1 LLNSSGFFCMLV
13 TDASLKYHMDSLNSV
28 YMFIQVADILSIG
41 SSPLNGRVFDVCLDK
56 GTYDAISLSPSN
68 PEEQKTVYV
77 QSSATLLKASG
88 LLVIASCNWTEEEL
102 KKQFEPGAIMY
113 KQKLCSKVEGWL

>member
-1 LLNSSGFFCMLV
+1 LR
-13 TDASLKYHMDSLNSV
+13 
-28 YMFIQVADILSIG
+28 IE

-68 PEEQKTVYV
+68 PEEQKAVYV

-88 LLVIASCNWTEEEL
+88 LLIIASCNWTEEEL
-102 KKQFEPGAIMY
+102 KKQFEPGVIMY
-113 KQKLCSKVEGWL
+113 KQKVMQQGLGVVIEISVAPILYRLSVYRLYRPKFSHKNVKIMY

>member
-1 LLNSSGFFCMLV
+1 M
-13 TDASLKYHMDSLNSV
+13 
-28 YMFIQVADILSIG
+28 QVANILSID

-68 PEEQKTVYV
+68 PEKRKAVYV

-88 LLVIASCNWTEEEL
+88 LLIIALRNIILIYHHIEGLCASCIL
-102 KKQFEPGAIMY
+102 KITWQDTPRCNLLIVM
-113 KQKLCSKVEGWL
+113 

>member
-1 LLNSSGFFCMLV
+1 VN
-13 TDASLKYHMDSLNSV
+13 ASLKYHMDSLNSV
-28 YMFIQVADILSIG
+28 YMFIQVADILSID

-102 KKQFEPGAIMY
+102 KKQFESGAIMY
-113 KQKLCSKVEGWL
+113 KQKLCSKV